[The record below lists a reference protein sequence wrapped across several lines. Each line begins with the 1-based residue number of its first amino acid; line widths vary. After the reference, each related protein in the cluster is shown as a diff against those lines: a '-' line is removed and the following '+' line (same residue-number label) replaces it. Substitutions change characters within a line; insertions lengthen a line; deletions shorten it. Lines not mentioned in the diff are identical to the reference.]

1 MSYKALPD
9 RVLVSNFQKGER
21 KVNGIILPNDDGKS
35 HGIRSRWAQV
45 YSVGDKV
52 TDVKEG
58 EWVLI
63 QHGRWTRGV
72 DVNVEGR
79 DITLWQVD
87 YPDGVLAVSDKP
99 YETFE
104 GESLVV
110 AEKLN
115 RY

>member
-9 RVLVSNFQKGER
+9 RVLVSDFQKGER

-35 HGIRSRWAQV
+35 HGIRSRWARV
-45 YSVGDKV
+45 YSVGEEI
-52 TDVKEG
+52 TDVNEG

-72 DVNVEGR
+72 DVIHDGEE
-79 DITLWQVD
+79 ITLWQVD
-87 YPDGVLAVSDKP
+87 YPTGVLAISDEP
-99 YETFE
+99 YETFD

-110 AEKLN
+110 ADKLH
-115 RY
+115 R